1 MFILKFLPVWI
12 CSLMVL
18 TGVIGY
24 FGSRLVPTLVHKK
37 LSKIVSCVLVFLGI
51 YLLGMKYVD
60 NWWLAEA
67 EKFKQQI
74 AAAEA
79 ASATVN
85 TQIKDRVVVKKQ
97 IIETRGKDI
106 ISYIDREV
114 VKYNNICVI
123 PKEFIEAHNKGAQ
136 NE

>member
-1 MFILKFLPVWI
+1 MFILKFIPLWI

-18 TGVIGY
+18 AGVIGY
-24 FGSRLVPTLVHKK
+24 FASQLLPTLMHKK
-37 LSKIVSCVLVFLGI
+37 LSKIISCVLVLLGI

-60 NWWLAEA
+60 NWWIAEA

-85 TQIKDRVVVKKQ
+85 TQIKDRVVIKKQ

-123 PKEFIEAHNKGAQ
+123 PKEFIEAHNKGAK